1 MTPPESPGQQ
11 QDASAEL
18 SQLLRDF
25 LMPAI
30 PATTVL
36 ETIRASG
43 NEKIRVQELM
53 PLLQTNPSLA
63 HFLMKLTFLA
73 NKVKDWRAEVPETV
87 DHSVV
92 ITERILSLLGKN
104 LVRNITAS
112 IALNRLLGANLPRK
126 SKDTS
131 LNIDY
136 AQQLPFAIGAQEYC
150 LDRKLMH
157 ADMAFNAGLHYDLLS
172 TLLTKKKASQ
182 DQKAAVKEA
191 FDEGF
196 AIARV
201 AYKVGQ
207 KMRKIRYDR
216 YVFAGA
222 LLVPAGKVIMGMLF
236 PKELKEKS
244 WAQLVADCDKHP
256 KGRFEAL
263 ATYESRRLP
272 LTYSEI
278 SGLLASFGETLRP
291 VERAISCVSRPY
303 YLDSIDPGL
312 ASLAGLW
319 SVSRSAAQ
327 AKDGKFKPTPFE
339 ESFLIKSNLT
349 AAIVKNAAAE
359 TRAEKVG

>member
-1 MTPPESPGQQ
+1 MTPPDSPGQQ

-18 SQLLRDF
+18 SRLLKDF
-25 LMPAI
+25 LLPAVPPI
-30 PATTVL
+30 TVL
-36 ETIRASG
+36 ETIRAAG
-43 NEKIRVQELM
+43 NEKMRVQELM
-53 PLLQTNPSLA
+53 PLIQKNPSLQ

-73 NKVKDWRAEVPETV
+73 NKVKDWRAEVPDTV

-92 ITERILSLLGKN
+92 ITERILALLGKN
-104 LVRNITAS
+104 LVRNIAAS

-126 SKDTS
+126 SKDTG

-136 AQQLPFAIGAQEYC
+136 TQQLPFATGAQEYC

-157 ADMAFNAGLHYDLLS
+157 ADMAFNAGLHYDLLT
-172 TLLTKKKASQ
+172 TLLTKRKASQ
-182 DQKAAVKEA
+182 EQKAAIKDA
-191 FDEGF
+191 FHEGF
-196 AIARV
+196 AIARI

-207 KMRKIRYDR
+207 KMRKIRHDR

-222 LLVPAGKVIMGMLF
+222 LMVPAGKVIMGMLF

-244 WAQLVADCDKHP
+244 WAQLLADCDKHP
-256 KGRFEAL
+256 IGRFLALEA
-263 ATYESRRLP
+263 YESRRLP
-272 LTYSEI
+272 FTYSEI

-291 VERAISCVSRPY
+291 VERAITFVSRPY
-303 YLDSIDPGL
+303 YLDTIDPGL

-327 AKDGKFKPTPFE
+327 AKDGKFSPTPFE
-339 ESFLIKSNLT
+339 ESFLVKSNLT

-359 TRAEKVG
+359 ARAEKVG